1 MRAAPLTRERTARFQ
16 KTRKAVFSP
25 CLGTMFSELRAIQ
38 VYHVLKRSKEILM
51 IKSWKGLLLAFLLA
65 LFAWYSVTGQERV
78 ETWVDVRIELR
89 GLPPGMVVL
98 AGLPSKLAVRVRGP
112 QGLIRSLASSD
123 LSYTLNLPNLT
134 KGTHIVRIS
143 PDQLPFEGPF
153 DVVEITPPMLTLEVE
168 NVVNKEV
175 PLQYAFS
182 AALPSDVKVES
193 IRLEPDKV
201 RLKGPETL
209 FKYVKSVKAYIP
221 VNDSFQPP
229 EMQVQAMVQAPPGT
243 EAEVK
248 MVKAVIRLSLRT
260 RTLSVERDVRVVSQ
274 LSAASQPGMRTKPQ
288 VVRLLLEVP
297 ASWDGGAPELEEVVA
312 TAVLPPDYAAGS
324 ELPVEVA
331 TPRNV
336 KIRKITPA
344 KVSIVNP
351 QAGNRPEES
360 KGKSG

>member
-1 MRAAPLTRERTARFQ
+1 
-16 KTRKAVFSP
+16 
-25 CLGTMFSELRAIQ
+25 
-38 VYHVLKRSKEILM
+38 M

-123 LSYTLNLPNLT
+123 LSYTLNLPDLT

-143 PDQLPFEGPF
+143 PDQLPFDGPF
-153 DVVEITPPMLTLEVE
+153 DVVEIAPPMLTLEVE
-168 NVVNKEV
+168 NVVSKEV

-182 AALPSDVKVES
+182 ASLPPDIKVES
-193 IRLEPDKV
+193 VRLEPDKV
-201 RLKGPETL
+201 TLKGPETL
-209 FKYVKSVKAYIP
+209 FKYVKNVKAYIP

-229 EMQVQAMVQAPPGT
+229 EMQVQAMVQTPPGT

-260 RTLSVERDVRVVSQ
+260 RTLSVERDVQVISQ
-274 LSAASQPGMRTKPQ
+274 VNAMAQPGVETKPQ
-288 VVRLLLEVP
+288 SVRLLLEVP
-297 ASWDGGAPELEEVVA
+297 ASWSMSSPELEEVTV
-312 TAVLPPDYAAGS
+312 TAILPANYTVDT
-324 ELPVEVA
+324 ELPVEVLA
-331 TPRNV
+331 PRNV
-336 KIRKITPA
+336 KVRKITPA
-344 KVSIVNP
+344 KVVVI
-351 QAGNRPEES
+351 RP
-360 KGKSG
+360 